1 MRAKA
6 SMERFWEWSK
16 GLESWSSLGWLSS
29 GAKEKPSGLVP
40 SPVRDNLSFHWDCL
54 GTTFQK
60 FETKS
65 QIVPKFA
72 TKVANQKKE
81 LT

>member
-1 MRAKA
+1 MMREYPRKPFPLCAKV

-40 SPVRDNLSFHWDCL
+40 SPVRDNLSFHFGASPQNL
-54 GTTFQK
+54 R
-60 FETKS
+60 
-65 QIVPKFA
+65 P
-72 TKVANQKKE
+72 
-81 LT
+81 